1 MAAIFGFVVALARIT
16 RYDVWALL
24 AGGRYIVAHGLPATD
39 PFSFTAADQ
48 RWVNHSWLSQ
58 VLLYLA
64 YARLGPVALILL
76 KGAAAAATV
85 AIVFGSAVRRSR
97 APAAAALAAGLIA
110 IGLGPWWELR
120 PQVLTY
126 LVWAAFLAAYAAWRA
141 GNARAL
147 GMLPA
152 LVAVW
157 VNVHA
162 AFALGVVALAIWI
175 AGLAGARGLER
186 LGRRPRPAPEP
197 GDPSPEDRARRD
209 RLGRRSRPASMPD
222 GRVPAGRAP
231 DRCAGLA
238 AHRPP
243 PPALRPL
250 LLAAAAAL
258 LATLANPWGWRAWT
272 FPLAMTTSRRALAA
286 SVDWYPPD
294 FLDPALLPALLAL
307 LGLAIALALPRVRPP
322 LDEGL
327 LLAFL
332 GAASLRSARHL
343 PLCLIVAAPPLAR
356 LLAAGASR
364 VAATRPRLA
373 PLGAGLAVAGLA
385 AGTLGVLGWT
395 RAPARNPFLQ
405 ELNEAR
411 YPVEAVAFMRAARPP
426 APLFNA
432 YVWAGYELWA
442 LPEYRVFIDNRFEV
456 YPQRVIDD
464 YVAVTYVEPGWE
476 AVLDRW
482 RIRTLLVDRG
492 SSLARALAASARWRP
507 VFAAREAA
515 VFVDGRDL
523 AVQAFL
529 ARLAPPR
536 AAGARAP

>member
-1 MAAIFGFVVALARIT
+1 MATLFGFVVAVAQIT

-39 PFSFTAADQ
+39 PFSFTAADR

-64 YARLGPVALILL
+64 YARLGPVALVLL
-76 KGAAAAATV
+76 KGAAGAATV
-85 AIVFGSAVRRSR
+85 AIVFRSALRRSR
-97 APAAAALAAGLIA
+97 APVAAALVAGLVA
-110 IGLGPWWELR
+110 IGVGPWWELR

-126 LVWAAFLAAYAAWRA
+126 LIWAAFLAAHAAWRA
-141 GNARAL
+141 GDARAL
-147 GMLPA
+147 WLLPPLMA
-152 LVAVW
+152 AW

-162 AFALGVVALAIWI
+162 AFALGVVALALWI
-175 AGLAGARGLER
+175 AGLAGV
-186 LGRRPRPAPEP
+186 
-197 GDPSPEDRARRD
+197 RALK
-209 RLGRRSRPASMPD
+209 RLGRRSGGEPAPD
-222 GRVPAGRAP
+222 GRSPAPRARDGSADP
-231 DRCAGLA
+231 A
-238 AHRPP
+238 APRPA

-250 LLAAAAAL
+250 LVAAGVVL
-258 LATLANPWGWRAWT
+258 LATLANPWGWRAWA

-307 LGLAIALALPRVRPP
+307 PGLALALALPRVRPP

-327 LLAFL
+327 LLGFL
-332 GAASLRSARHL
+332 MAASLRSARHL
-343 PLCLIVAAPPLAR
+343 PLCLIAGAPLLAR
-356 LLAAGASR
+356 LVAASASR
-364 VAATRPRLA
+364 AVAARPRLA
-373 PLGAGLAVAGLA
+373 PLGTGLAVAGLA
-385 AGTLGVLGWT
+385 AGILGVLGWT
-395 RAPARNPFLQ
+395 RAPDRNPFLQ
-405 ELNEAR
+405 ELDEVR
-411 YPVEAVAFMRAARPP
+411 YPVEAVAFMRRARPP

-464 YVAVTYVEPGWE
+464 YVAVTYLDAGWE

-492 SSLARALAASARWRP
+492 SPLARALAASGRWRP

-515 VFVDGRDL
+515 VFVDGRD
-523 AVQAFL
+523 AEVRAFL
-529 ARLAPPR
+529 GGLERGG
-536 AAGARAP
+536 AAGTGAP